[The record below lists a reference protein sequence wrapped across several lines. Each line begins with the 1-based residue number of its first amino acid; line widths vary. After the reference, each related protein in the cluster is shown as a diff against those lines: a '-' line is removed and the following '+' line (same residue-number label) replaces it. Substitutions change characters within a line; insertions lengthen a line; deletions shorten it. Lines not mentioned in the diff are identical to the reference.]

1 MWRTFGESMVC
12 LGLSRGE
19 LGAVRGLR
27 AASDILFHGEEV

>member
-1 MWRTFGESMVC
+1 MC

-19 LGAVRGLR
+19 LGAVRSVR